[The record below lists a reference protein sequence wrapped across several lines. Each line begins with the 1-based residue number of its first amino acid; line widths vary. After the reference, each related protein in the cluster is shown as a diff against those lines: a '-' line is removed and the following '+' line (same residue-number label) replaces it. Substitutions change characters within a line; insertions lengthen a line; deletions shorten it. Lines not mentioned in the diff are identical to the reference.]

1 MAASTQQ
8 AHGRQSLCL
17 ASEKP
22 GLAVHHGDTAFP
34 SLVSNHFDNQ
44 ENDAA
49 ERLVALK
56 RTLRTTGTTLTWEK
70 FLEELAGF
78 GHAQCAFVVRRLC
91 PIGENDDE
99 EEEEEEEEMGDD
111 CQDLAMACY
120 YDDGRGKKGWLR
132 DHTYSATN
140 TPCDQMKHGKVF
152 LIPGHLQS
160 CAVSDCFPFAADAY
174 IATPLWSG
182 NRNVGHFGMVWSD
195 EGLRQRSLSWSYI
208 EMLLHSLEDMVAQ
221 RVLDDNVSS
230 PKTENQLPLPTPTFP
245 KPQPATAPSSPIFA
259 HPLKPFAPSLS
270 HELRTPMQGVVGM
283 LDVMHANVQEAID
296 EGTMSKASLL
306 LQDLRGNIELVQD
319 SARRAVEAADN
330 VVHAYDLNMEVPET
344 PHKEVYTSI
353 MGDPLHAESMPYSET
368 KLPPNPYKRRRS
380 FSVEWSKHGR
390 APKRSARR
398 NASHGDLSPRSEV
411 KNAIHESDK
420 IVYSPT
426 KHRIEE
432 VVVNAVSQRPS
443 LAARR
448 MAPQMLLEGV
458 PSTAVRHTKI
468 RELLHLVINESL
480 HIGKRPE
487 STRSEKTSLGERIDV
502 HALAPNGETCVK
514 NIEWSVDANV
524 PETLFVDERDL
535 AKLISCV
542 FLNAV
547 KFTERGGI
555 GVSATLS
562 SKAPQHIRLNIRDTG
577 TGIPEEFF
585 PNLFKPFSRE
595 DDSTTRTRDGL
606 GLGLL
611 VAKGLARKMGGDLLC
626 VHSSTSGPE
635 RGSEFEIR
643 IPVSPSGTLSR
654 PSTPQSIST
663 PILPTPLPTDQPSN
677 FNSPAPPLVDESGS
691 IDPADDLGIALPAAG
706 MADPASNAI
715 PHSVP
720 TRLDDVVPS
729 RPFLRPILPLSP
741 SNAISKPQSKL
752 KRPSL
757 VQENPLTFLV
767 AEDNQIN
774 RKILVNMLR
783 KLGYR
788 DIYEAYD
795 GQQAV
800 HIMEKQLLS
809 SYPLPSPESSP
820 SLQGSDS
827 GVDSP
832 PSSDSNNDDTND
844 KKRTKPIDVV
854 LMDLWMPVM
863 DGYEATSQI
872 FQLVNEHCNRLS
884 PPVNRKQGS
893 PVGDSGPP
901 SYWESHEETEHFSS
915 SSSSSSPSSVSASD
929 ISPKVLAVSADV
941 TDEAL
946 NRASQVGIQGYMM
959 KPYKLADLER
969 LIADCCISD
978 FV

>member
-1 MAASTQQ
+1 MAVSTDHP
-8 AHGRQSLCL
+8 HGRQSLCL

-34 SLVSNHFDNQ
+34 LLVSNHFDNQ

-56 RTLRTTGTTLTWEK
+56 RTLRTAGTALTWEK
-70 FLEELAGF
+70 FLEELAGL

-91 PIGENDDE
+91 PIGDDGE
-99 EEEEEEEEMGDD
+99 EEESGDD

-195 EGLRQRSLSWSYI
+195 EGLRQKSLSWSYI

-221 RVLDDNVSS
+221 RVLDDNASS
-230 PKTENQLPLPTPTFP
+230 PKTENQLPLPTPTFA

-296 EGTMSKASLL
+296 DGAMSKAFLL
-306 LQDLRGNIELVQD
+306 LQDLKGNIELVQD

-330 VVHAYDLNMEVPET
+330 VVHAYDLNMEIPET
-344 PHKEVYTSI
+344 PHKEVYASI
-353 MGDPLHAESMPYSET
+353 MGDVLHPESMPFT
-368 KLPPNPYKRRRS
+368 TDTNIPPNPYKRRRS

-411 KNAIHESDK
+411 KNAIQESDK

-487 STRSEKTSLGERIDV
+487 STRSEKTPLGERIDV

-562 SKAPQHIRLNIRDTG
+562 SKPPQHIRLNIRDTG

-585 PNLFKPFSRE
+585 PSLFKPFSRE

-654 PSTPQSIST
+654 PSTPQCNST
-663 PILPTPLPTDQPSN
+663 PPLPTSLPTDQHSN
-677 FNSPAPPLVDESGS
+677 SNSPIPPSVDESGA
-691 IDPADDLGIALPAAG
+691 IVPADDLNISLPTEL
-706 MADPASNAI
+706 ADPANNSI

-720 TRLDDVVPS
+720 TALDDVVPR
-729 RPFLRPILPLSP
+729 RPLLRPLPLSP
-741 SNAISKPQSKL
+741 SNAISQPQSKP
-752 KRPSL
+752 KRRSL
-757 VQENPLTFLV
+757 VPETPLTFLV

-800 HIMEKQLLS
+800 HIMEKKLLS

-827 GVDSP
+827 GVDSL
-832 PSSDSNNDDTND
+832 PSSDGNDGDDTNSQ
-844 KKRTKPIDVV
+844 KRTKPIDVV

-872 FQLVNEHCNRLS
+872 FQLVSEHCNRLS

-893 PVGDSGPP
+893 PAGESGSSS
-901 SYWESHEETEHFSS
+901 SYWENQEESEHFSS
-915 SSSSSSPSSVSASD
+915 SSSSSASSSVTASD

-946 NRASQVGIQGYMM
+946 SRASQVGIQGYMM

-969 LIADCCISD
+969 LIADCCTSA